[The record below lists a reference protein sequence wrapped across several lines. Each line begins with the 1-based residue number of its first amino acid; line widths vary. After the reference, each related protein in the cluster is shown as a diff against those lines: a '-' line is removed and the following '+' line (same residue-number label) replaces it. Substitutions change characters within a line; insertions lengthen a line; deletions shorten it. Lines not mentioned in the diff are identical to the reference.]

1 MKYFVAVAGNI
12 GAGKSSLTAL
22 LAQRLGW
29 EAFYEPVE
37 ENPYLVDFYQDMR
50 RWGFQSQVFFLARRL
65 RHYRGILEHS
75 GSVIQDRSVY
85 EDAEIFACNLYR
97 RGYMSERDWDSY
109 YDLYQAVV
117 TLLPPPNL
125 VVYLQT
131 SVSGLIQRISRR
143 GRELEQTINPE
154 YLAQL
159 NDLYE
164 EWISGFNLC
173 PVLTVATD
181 DLDFAHDPRHF
192 EQIVQ
197 RITDRLQG
205 KEDIRLGTEKTS
217 TNPRE

>member
-12 GAGKSSLTAL
+12 GAGKTSLVAL
-22 LAQRLGW
+22 LAQKLGW
-29 EAFYEPVE
+29 QAFFEPVE

-65 RHYRGILEHS
+65 RHYRGLLAHP

-97 RGYMSERDWDSY
+97 QGYMSERDWQSY
-109 YDLYQAVV
+109 HDLYESVM

-131 SVSGLIQRISRR
+131 SVPNLVRRIHQR
-143 GRELEQTINPE
+143 GRELEQTINAE
-154 YLAQL
+154 YLSQL
-159 NDLYE
+159 NELYE
-164 EWISGFNLC
+164 QWMAGFNLC
-173 PVLTVATD
+173 PVLTIATD
-181 DLDFAHDPRHF
+181 DLDFAHNPAHLD
-192 EQIVQ
+192 QIAR

-205 KEDIRLGTEKTS
+205 KETITL
-217 TNPRE
+217 NP